1 VLVTRLSQPEG
12 MRMNIA
18 VSNLASSVTAHDLR
32 QLFAPYGAVAMI
44 HIAIDR
50 HTGRSRGCGSVAMTD
65 RQAAQAA
72 IAGLHGI
79 IHAGRVLTVHA
90 AQPGPPPSVSSRSWW

>member
-1 VLVTRLSQPEG
+1 
-12 MRMNIA
+12 MNIA

-32 QLFAPYGAVAMI
+32 QLFAPYGAVGMI

-50 HTGRSRGCGSVAMTD
+50 QTGRSRGCGSVAMTD

-72 IAGLHGI
+72 IAGLHGTV
-79 IHAGRVLTVHA
+79 HAGRVLTVHV
-90 AQPGPPPSVSSRSWW
+90 AQPGAPPCVSSRSWW